1 VKTLARAGAT
11 ALVLAAAALL
21 TGCMGRPRFEVVLL
35 PQDSGKPSAV
45 SVQPDEPVATVRR
58 VLDKPYQRLR
68 SFVGREP
75 TLEQLTPAEVQQLY
89 GPLFAMRP
97 AAPERFTMYFQVGG
111 SALSAESHQTLL
123 RIQRAASQRVAAELI
138 ITGHTDTLG
147 PADINDSLS
156 LARARQVRGL
166 LIAIGVPASQIETV
180 GRGERELAV
189 WTDDGIDEPLN
200 RRVEIVLR

>member
-1 VKTLARAGAT
+1 MNTLARAGTT
-11 ALVLAAAALL
+11 ALVLAAALL
-21 TGCMGRPRFEVVLL
+21 LAGCMGRPRFEVVLL

-45 SVQPDEPVATVRR
+45 SVQPQEPADTSRR
-58 VLDKPYQRLR
+58 LLDKPYQRLR
-68 SFVGREP
+68 SFAGREP
-75 TLEQLTPAEVQQLY
+75 SLQQLTPAEVQQLY

-111 SALSAESHQTLL
+111 AALSGESHQTLL
-123 RIQRAASQRVAAELI
+123 RIKHAAEQRPAAELI

-147 PADINDSLS
+147 PSDINDALS
-156 LARARQVRGL
+156 LARARQVRDML
-166 LIAIGVPASQIETV
+166 VALGVAASQIETV
-180 GRGERELAV
+180 GRGERELAI